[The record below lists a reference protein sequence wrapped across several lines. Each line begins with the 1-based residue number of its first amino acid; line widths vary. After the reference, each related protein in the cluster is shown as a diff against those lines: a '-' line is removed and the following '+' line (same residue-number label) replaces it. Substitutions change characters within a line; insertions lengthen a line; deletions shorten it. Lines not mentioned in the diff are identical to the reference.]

1 MEWYDFWYLLQNSL
15 EAPNKNSKTE
25 DCRMGAAWQSQD
37 GAWIVDAVLVHE
49 GSLCSTFQYGS
60 KRL

>member
-37 GAWIVDAVLVHE
+37 GAWIVDAVLVH
-49 GSLCSTFQYGS
+49 
-60 KRL
+60 